1 MCQNPNP
8 NPIRNRNQNQ
18 SQSYL
23 PPFVSPDTAHMT
35 LCITG
40 RTKAKKRG
48 WWVGGRGR
56 VCDVG
61 CVYARCVLELDGT
74 WQTYILRP
82 AAAVEIKFPART
94 LRNQI
99 HQRGAVKWGRGMR
112 GEICQKVWSV
122 CQKKYKMGTKLPGSR
137 DIETEVEDSPRQRT
151 FSCIVK

>member
-1 MCQNPNP
+1 MPESESESDSESESKSESKLFAAIC
-8 NPIRNRNQNQ
+8 
-18 SQSYL
+18 
-23 PPFVSPDTAHMT
+23 VSRHCTYDIVHHRQDKGQEEWAAS
-35 LCITG
+35 G
-40 RTKAKKRG
+40 R
-48 WWVGGRGR
+48 RGR

-112 GEICQKVWSV
+112 GEICQKV
-122 CQKKYKMGTKLPGSR
+122 
-137 DIETEVEDSPRQRT
+137 
-151 FSCIVK
+151 

>member
-40 RTKAKKRG
+40 RTKAKKSGR
-48 WWVGGRGR
+48 RGR

-112 GEICQKVWSV
+112 GEICQKV
-122 CQKKYKMGTKLPGSR
+122 
-137 DIETEVEDSPRQRT
+137 
-151 FSCIVK
+151 